1 MTERI
6 KEMHKKLQK
15 KEKTTKKIHIHT
27 YEEKHI
33 HTPKNT
39 KTHKHGNIQLEH

>member
-6 KEMHKKLQK
+6 KEMHNYTRPKKRK
-15 KEKTTKKIHIHT
+15 IIHIHT

-33 HTPKNT
+33 HASKNAR
-39 KTHKHGNIQLEH
+39 THKHGNIQLEH